1 MQEGDQILF
10 EKYFSG
16 ALNAEEQRSFED
28 RLASEPRFK
37 EDYDLYTS
45 MQGYLDDRVKHG
57 KALEN
62 IRSVHSEQS
71 VKRKKKPNWFYY
83 VSAAA
88 SLLILA
94 GAISFFIS
102 KPTTVQYA
110 DLYQEPDWPLER
122 SGKTNVFLRAAALRV
137 DEANY
142 DEALTILKNSD
153 LGSDEKNYWVAEVFA
168 KQSKADSILH
178 YLPQA
183 YQTQKRRDRIN
194 YLKAI
199 ALFKSGKSDE
209 LRVHLDSL
217 PQDTGSAYN
226 EIYNRMR

>member
-71 VKRKKKPNWFYY
+71 VKRN
-83 VSAAA
+83 SAAA

-94 GAISFFIS
+94 GAISFFLS
-102 KPTTVQYA
+102 KPASVSYA
-110 DLYQEPDWPLER
+110 DLYIDPDWPLER
-122 SGKTNVFLRAAALRV
+122 SGGVNKFVRAAALRV
-137 DEANY
+137 DQAKYGEAIR
-142 DEALTILKNSD
+142 ILKNGDIDS
-153 LGSDEKNYWVAEVFA
+153 SEKYYWISEVFA
-168 KQSKADSILH
+168 KQELADSVLH
-178 YLPQA
+178 YLPKESLSHQ
-183 YQTQKRRDRIN
+183 RRDRVN
-194 YLKAI
+194 YLNAI
-199 ALFKSGKSDE
+199 ALFKSGKKEE
-209 LRVHLDSL
+209 LRNFLDNL
-217 PQDTGSAYN
+217 PNDTNKTYL
-226 EIYNRMR
+226 EIFENFK